1 MAYFIC
7 KAMPILALIIVALHE
22 GCGIPLSSQSESS
35 GENLNQRHVRVKR
48 CSCNDWEDKE
58 CIYFCHLDIIWV
70 NTPSKILPYGLGNPS
85 SRRRRSTQR
94 CQCANPFDP
103 NCNTFCHKSSENAQI
118 NPTKMDQKSTT
129 LSSNKLLESLRSVVK
144 SNSKRL
150 PSNEHHAKVH
160 QQKNS
165 TVR

>member
-7 KAMPILALIIVALHE
+7 KAMLIVVIIMVALHE
-22 GCGIPLSSQSESS
+22 GCGMPLSSRS
-35 GENLNQRHVRVKR
+35 GAPYENLSKHVRVKR

-85 SRRRRSTQR
+85 SRRRRSAQR
-94 CQCANPFDP
+94 CQCASPFDP
-103 NCNTFCHKSSENAQI
+103 ACNTFCHESSENG
-118 NPTKMDQKSTT
+118 KMDATEMDKKSTT
-129 LSSNKLLESLRSVVK
+129 LSSDKLLESLRSVVK

-150 PSNEHHAKVH
+150 PSKDHRSKVQ

-165 TVR
+165 TKR